1 VPGDG
6 RPTPED
12 LIHSSFQTPL
22 FVMESN
28 KKEYSAPELR
38 EWGSVADL
46 TGDGYE
52 YNGSPN
58 DVYIPD

>member
-1 VPGDG
+1 
-6 RPTPED
+6 
-12 LIHSSFQTPL
+12 
-22 FVMESN
+22 MESN